1 MDIAFSCAVY
11 AVSMAAC
18 LLTGASTSWA
28 IVAAVVLFFLCGL
41 RRKYGL
47 QALLKMGYSNLPA
60 SFTVIRI
67 LVILGALTGLWRSC
81 GTIPFCIYYGIR
93 FIRPGMFIFVTF
105 LINVLLSLALG
116 TSLGVASTSGVVL
129 ISLARF
135 GGVDPLICA
144 GAVMSGIYF
153 GDRTAPTS
161 SCANLVAAITGTKL
175 YDDIKYMTR
184 SALLPYGASLVFYAV
199 LSWLNPIG
207 TVDETM
213 MNALC
218 TEFQLSF
225 WTVIPAAIMIVLPL
239 LRCPLFLS
247 MGASGLCAAL
257 VSMFV
262 QHMSLSDV
270 LKIAVFGYA
279 PEGGMLAQVITGGGI
294 TSIGMSIVMVTAAGI
309 FTGLLQGMGILNGIQ
324 ARLKSL
330 SQRIGRIK
338 VSNLIGLVCPMIFCN
353 QTTSNIVH
361 SQLMKEIYPD
371 GPEGR
376 LELACDINNT
386 SVLWAGL
393 IPWSVACSIPLD
405 CLEAGIGALPYA
417 FLLYAIPVCYLFTK
431 KRIFKGEHL

>member
-1 MDIAFSCAVY
+1 MDIAISFGVY
-11 AVSMAAC
+11 AAAMIAC
-18 LLTGASTSWA
+18 LVSGASTSWA
-28 IVAAVVLFFLCGL
+28 IVAAVVMFFFCGL
-41 RRKYGL
+41 RRKFGL
-47 QALLKMGYSNLPA
+47 QALLKMGWSNMPA
-60 SFTVIRI
+60 SLTVIRI
-67 LVILGALTGLWRSC
+67 LIILGALTGLWRSC

-93 FIRPGMFIFVTF
+93 FISPGMFIFVTF
-105 LINVLLSLALG
+105 MINVMLSLALG

-135 GGVDPLICA
+135 GGVNPLICA

-161 SCANLVAAITGTKL
+161 SCANLVAAITDTKL
-175 YDDIKYMTR
+175 YDDIRYMTK
-184 SALLPYGASLVFYAV
+184 SALLPYGASLVFYGI

-218 TEFQLSF
+218 TEFDLSF
-225 WTVIPAAIMIVLPL
+225 WTVIPAVIMIVLPL
-239 LRCPLFLS
+239 LRCPLFIS

-257 VSMFV
+257 VSVFV
-262 QHMSLSDV
+262 QHISLAEV
-270 LKIAVFGYA
+270 LRIAVFGYA

-294 TSIGMSIVMVTAAGI
+294 TSIGMSIIMVTAAGI

-324 ARLKSL
+324 ARLKAMSEK
-330 SQRIGRIK
+330 QGRIR
-338 VSNLIGLVCPMIFCN
+338 VSNLIGIVCPMIFCN

-361 SQLMKEIYPD
+361 AQLMKDIYPAN
-371 GPEGR
+371 EQGR

-393 IPWSVACSIPLD
+393 IPWSVACSIPLG
-405 CLEAGIGALPYA
+405 CLGVGLGALPFS
-417 FLLYAIPVCYLFTK
+417 FLLYAIPLFYLVTK
-431 KRIFKGEHL
+431 KTCFQGTHL